1 MSTVS
6 KYIVCLPDDASRRD
20 GAPLCDDGFDRLC
33 EELSQQCFVHKHQ
46 LCDGIPYCEG
56 EVNEQISICRSATT
70 INSCIRRGGNE
81 TVSLLLPLAW
91 LTDGTEDCIG
101 GEDEKEGCWPTCGF
115 GKSWRYVRENK
126 TCSNVFLCRSGDPGF
141 VELQGFCDGTDTCG
155 NENRV
160 CRVARNAPSVTTEVL
175 AELVDHGIQK
185 SFSYCLNGLEKFWEL
200 GHCIALQNT

>member
-1 MSTVS
+1 MMPVEEMALLFVMTVL
-6 KYIVCLPDDASRRD
+6 IVCVKNYLNNA
-20 GAPLCDDGFDRLC
+20 
-33 EELSQQCFVHKHQ
+33 LSTSINCATESHTVKEKLMNKYQFVALQ
-46 LCDGIPYCEG
+46 
-56 EVNEQISICRSATT
+56 
-70 INSCIRRGGNE
+70 RGGNE

-101 GEDEKEGCWPTCGF
+101 REDEKEGYWPTCGF

-175 AELVDHGIQK
+175 AELVDH
-185 SFSYCLNGLEKFWEL
+185 
-200 GHCIALQNT
+200 